1 MFRRRA
7 SPVRSARSAR
17 SAGDMPTAAAPQDAT
32 TPMEDPTFVAGLRP
46 IPSGPVSPL
55 ERRPASDLVGF
66 TPAGDRVELPLRD
79 LGRPVLLCFL
89 HVRCDGCEQFWQG
102 LADGALSGSSELPDT
117 VSAVVV
123 TKGPESVEAAAVAR
137 AAAGVTRVPVVMSD
151 EAWADYRVS
160 AYPFFVLVD
169 PDTVSVVGETVG
181 FGWSDVRSM
190 IGATGG

>member
-1 MFRRRA
+1 
-7 SPVRSARSAR
+7 
-17 SAGDMPTAAAPQDAT
+17 MPAAAATRGAT
-32 TPMEDPTFVAGLRP
+32 TPMEDPTFVAGLRS
-46 IPSGPVSPL
+46 IPSGPVSPS

-66 TPAGDRVELPLRD
+66 TPAGDRVELPLRG
-79 LGRPVLLCFL
+79 LHRPLLLCFL
-89 HVRCDGCEQFWQG
+89 HIRCEGCDQFWQG
-102 LADGALSGSSELPDT
+102 LADGALSGPAELPDT

-123 TKGPESVEAAAVAR
+123 TKGPDSVESAAVAR

-151 EAWADYRVS
+151 KAWADYRVS

-190 IGATGG
+190 IGSTDG

>member
-1 MFRRRA
+1 MDDPAFR
-7 SPVRSARSAR
+7 
-17 SAGDMPTAAAPQDAT
+17 
-32 TPMEDPTFVAGLRP
+32 AGLRP
-46 IPSGPVSPL
+46 IPSGPLSPS
-55 ERRPASDLVGF
+55 ERRPASDLVGVSP
-66 TPAGDRVELPLRD
+66 TGDRVDVLIGD
-79 LGRPVLLCFL
+79 LDRPVLLCFL

-102 LADGALSGSSELPDT
+102 LADVAPSESELPDT

-123 TKGPESVEAAAVAR
+123 TKGPDSVESVAVAR

-169 PDTVSVVGETVG
+169 PGSASVVGETVG

-190 IGATGG
+190 IGASHH